1 MHVALVALAVLTA
14 YLREVAW
21 LDILVRMPE
30 MVLTQPGRA
39 QGCRG
44 TASRGGVCVFSIARI
59 FLSPNI
65 TCCVQKIST
74 LMPDS
79 VLRLCLFNA
88 G

>member
-1 MHVALVALAVLTA
+1 MPACMSLAALFERAA

-65 TCCVQKIST
+65 TW
-74 LMPDS
+74 
-79 VLRLCLFNA
+79 LCPENFYA
-88 G
+88 YA